1 MNWKKLLCAGVTGAL
16 LTGALTGCSTLKPQ
30 PTPAAD
36 DIAYQA
42 TGITRDT
49 VLFTVDG
56 RDVTADQY
64 LYWLLTSISNAKNSG
79 YLADDTAWEE
89 EIDGTPTSD
98 YLKQNALDISK
109 LYATVANHAEE
120 AGADVTEDQRAEAEQ
135 QLDQM
140 GSMYEQYYGLTTQ
153 QWLDQQC
160 ISREGYLTLNDAY
173 YQVQNL
179 QSSMEEAG
187 ELTPTD
193 EDIQNMIDSEGIYSC
208 KHILLAFPTHD
219 DGSAVTDEE
228 KAATKAEADALYQQI
243 TTAADPAAAFDAAM
257 NEQSDDGRD
266 EDSGELLKPEG
277 YTFLSTGE
285 LVDGSSSLVSEFVTA
300 GTALEV
306 GEISQPV
313 ETDYGYHILMRQDAD
328 NDDTRNAYPNYAM
341 NQLLDQWAADA
352 EVKTTKA
359 YDELDPKAFYDF
371 MINMVKEWQAEQQAQ
386 ASASPATETETAS
399 PETESPAPE
408 TETPAPETESPAPA
422 AEPTASPAA

>member
-1 MNWKKLLCAGVTGAL
+1 MNWKKLLCAGLSGAL
-16 LTGALTGCSTLKPQ
+16 LTGAMAGCSTPNAQ

-42 TGITRDT
+42 TGLARDT

-79 YLADDTAWEE
+79 YLADDDAWEE

-109 LYATVANHAEE
+109 LYAVVANHAED
-120 AGADVTEDQRAEAEQ
+120 AGAGVTEDQRAEAEQ

-153 QWLDQQC
+153 EWLDQQC
-160 ISREGYLTLNDAY
+160 ISREGYLSLNDAY

-179 QSSMEEAG
+179 QSSMEESG

-193 EDIQNMIDSEGIYSC
+193 EDIQNMIDDQGIYSC

-228 KAATKAEADALYQQI
+228 KAATKAKADALYAQI
-243 TTAADPAAAFDAAM
+243 TSDADPIAAFDTAM

-266 EDSGELLKPEG
+266 ETTGELLKPNG

-313 ETDYGYHILMRQDAD
+313 ETDYGYHILLRQDAD
-328 NDDTRNAYPNYAM
+328 NDDTRAAYSNYAM
-341 NQLLDQWAADA
+341 NQLLDQWSSDA
-352 EVKTTKA
+352 KVKTTKA
-359 YDELDPKAFYDF
+359 YDNLDPKAFYDF
-371 MINMVKEWQAEQQAQ
+371 MMNMITEWQKEKQAEAQ
-386 ASASPATETETAS
+386 ASASPAAETETAS
-399 PETESPAPE
+399 PETE
-408 TETPAPETESPAPA
+408 TPAPESETPA